1 MHGDVIMNSELQ
13 IKLSDFEGP
22 LDLLLHLIKKA
33 EVDIYDIPIV
43 QITEQYMEFLHSQPN
58 LSLDIAGE
66 FLVMAASLMQI
77 KSRYLLPQQP
87 TFDIETGDEVYQD
100 PRQDLVNQL
109 LEYKQ
114 YQQAANQLHEY
125 EQARQQQFSRTP
137 MAVPHEIKLKPI
149 QPGIELADLQAAF
162 TKMLKRKQLSVPI
175 AATIKKESYTIT
187 QKTFFITQQLA
198 ANPQGIEFKT
208 LFNDDFEVT
217 EYVTTFLAML
227 EMTKHHKLLIKQ
239 TAHNATI
246 MLYQAVKIN

>member
-1 MHGDVIMNSELQ
+1 MTNELQ

-43 QITEQYMEFLHSQPN
+43 QITEQYMDFLHNQQN

-77 KSRYLLPQQP
+77 KSRYLLPQRT
-87 TFDIETGDEVYQD
+87 TFDVETGVEVYED

-109 LEYKQ
+109 LEYKK
-114 YQQAANQLHEY
+114 YQEAAKQLHER
-125 EQARQQQFSRTP
+125 EQIRQQQFSRTP
-137 MAVPHEIKLKPI
+137 MAVPSEIKLKPI
-149 QPGIELADLQAAF
+149 QPGIELVDLQTAF
-162 TKMLKRKQLSVPI
+162 TKMLQRKQMSMPI

-187 QKTFFITQQLA
+187 QKTLLIAEKLTE
-198 ANPQGIEFKT
+198 NPAGVEFQA
-208 LFNDDFEVT
+208 LFDNDINVS

-227 EMTKHHKLLIKQ
+227 EMTKHQKILIKQ
-239 TAHNATI
+239 ADYNAEI
-246 MLYQAVKIN
+246 MLQQAPKKSKN